1 MIEIR
6 RIDKAAQDAL
16 GLKNEPF
23 SMPGR
28 LVPALQDGVWSYK
41 TEAFDEPAEM
51 AFPDENYDFDELE
64 KDSVMLGAYD
74 GETCVGLAIYQKPFF
89 RYLYLY
95 DLKVSAAYRG
105 KGVGRALIAAG
116 KTLAGEMGYQGIYTQ
131 AQDNNLNA
139 CLFYLKMGFAIGGFD
154 NRLYDGTKQAG
165 KADVIF
171 YWRKDA

>member
-6 RIDKAAQDAL
+6 KLDQSMESDLR
-16 GLKNEPF
+16 LKNEPF

-28 LVPALQDGVWSYK
+28 FIPALQDGVWSYR
-41 TEAFDEPAEM
+41 TELYAQPGEM
-51 AFPDENYDFDELE
+51 AFPDEAYDFDELE

-105 KGVGRALIAAG
+105 KGVGRAFIAAG
-116 KTLAGEMGYQGIYTQ
+116 KALAREMGYVGIYTQ

-139 CLFYLKMGFAIGGFD
+139 CLFYLKMGFVIGGFD

-165 KADVIF
+165 KADVLF
-171 YWRKDA
+171 YLKA